1 MAKKYKI
8 HAKNY
13 GFITVVALIL
23 TVYTLILGIMIYLAL
38 TTSLKEYLD
47 FKLNSVLALPEKLWF
62 QNYVDAFSA
71 FAVKVDGNTRTVML
85 LEMLGNSVI
94 HAIGCS
100 LTATLVPALVAYL
113 VAKYDEKLNG
123 FVYMTVIIA
132 MILPIVGA
140 LPSEI
145 QVAKFLGL
153 YNTRF
158 GLVIMRASYL
168 GTYFL
173 IFHGTFKGLSDEYI
187 EAATIDG
194 AGQWQVMI
202 QIVFPLVKTTIF
214 AVFLLNFIS
223 NWNEYQSPLIY
234 MGDYPTA
241 AVGLFRYVYSNSQSG
256 TSSMTLQMAGC
267 MVLFLPIFVLFIIF
281 KDVFM
286 GNLTVGGIKG

>member
-1 MAKKYKI
+1 MAKRYKI

-13 GFITVVALIL
+13 GFIICIAAVLVLN
-23 TVYTLILGIMIYLAL
+23 TLVLGTMIYLAL
-38 TTSLKEYLD
+38 TTSLKEYFD
-47 FKLNSVLALPEKLWF
+47 FKINPIMGLPEKLWF

-85 LEMLGNSVI
+85 FEMLVNSVI

-100 LTATLVPALVAYL
+100 LTATITPCLVAYL
-113 VAKYDEKLNG
+113 VAKYDEKLND
-123 FVYMTVIIA
+123 FVYYTVIVA

-145 QVAKFLGL
+145 QIAKQLGL

-158 GLVIMRASYL
+158 GMVLMRASYL

-202 QIVFPLVKTTIF
+202 QIVFPLIKTTIF
-214 AVFLLNFIS
+214 AIFLLNFIS
-223 NWNEYQSPLIY
+223 YWNEYQGPLIY

-241 AVGLFRYVYSNSQSG
+241 AVGLFRYVYNASQSG
-256 TSSMTLQMAGC
+256 ASAMTLQMAGC
-267 MVLFLPIFVLFIIF
+267 MILFVPILVLFLIF

>member
-1 MAKKYKI
+1 MAKKFKI

-13 GFITVVALIL
+13 GFIGIVLTVLI
-23 TVYTLILGIMIYLAL
+23 VYTLILGTMIYLAL
-38 TTSLKEYLD
+38 TTSLKEYID
-47 FKLNSVLALPEKLWF
+47 FKLNPIGLPEQLWF

-71 FAVKVDGNTRTVML
+71 FQVKIEGNTRTVYL

-94 HAIGCS
+94 YSVGCAI
-100 LTATLVPALVAYL
+100 TATLMPCLVSYL
-113 VAKYDEKLNG
+113 VAKYDEALNG
-123 FVYMTVIIA
+123 FVYYTVIVA

-145 QVAKFLGL
+145 QIAKQLGL

-158 GLVIMRASYL
+158 GLVIMRASHL

-173 IFHGTFKGLSDEYI
+173 IFLGTFKGLSDEYI

-194 AGQWQVMI
+194 AGQWQVMV
-202 QIVFPLVKTTIF
+202 QIVFPLIRTTIF
-214 AVFLLNFIS
+214 AIFLLNFIGY
-223 NWNEYQSPLIY
+223 WNEYQSPLIY

-241 AVGLFRYVYSNSQSG
+241 AVGLFRYVHNASQSG
-256 TSSMTLQMAGC
+256 ASSMTLQMAGC
-267 MVLFLPIFVLFIIF
+267 MILFLPIFILFVLF
-281 KDVFM
+281 KNVFM